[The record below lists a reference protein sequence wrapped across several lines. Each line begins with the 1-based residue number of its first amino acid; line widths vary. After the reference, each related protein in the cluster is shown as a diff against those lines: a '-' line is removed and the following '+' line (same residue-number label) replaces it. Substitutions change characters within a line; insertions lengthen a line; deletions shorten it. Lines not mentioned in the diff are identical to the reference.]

1 MRTVNEIFSSARSI
15 PNDLLY
21 EVNKTVLQKFLKKNT
36 KKRSVERPR
45 KEVSVLFVC
54 MGNICRSPTAQGVF
68 TRRVEEAGLTDKIEV
83 DSAGTVPYHVGKAP
97 DSRAQSAAAERGY
110 DLSDYRARLV
120 TRADGESHDYIVV
133 MDETNLLDVRSVLT
147 KKNWQNLHMFL
158 DFLPGGPPGREVPDP
173 YSGGKDGFTL
183 VLDLVEQASQ
193 GLLKHIREKHQ
204 L

>member
-1 MRTVNEIFSSARSI
+1 M
-15 PNDLLY
+15 
-21 EVNKTVLQKFLKKNT
+21 LQKFLKKNT
-36 KKRSVERPR
+36 KKQSAEVPSR
-45 KEVSVLFVC
+45 EVSVLFVC

-68 TRRVEEAGLTDKIEV
+68 TQQVKAAGLTDKIWI

-97 DSRAQSAAAERGY
+97 DSRAQSAATERGY

-120 TRADGESHDYIVV
+120 TRADGENYDYIIV

-147 KKNWQNLHMFL
+147 KKDWQNLHMFL

-173 YSGGKDGFTL
+173 YSGGEEGFTL
-183 VLDLVEQASQ
+183 VLDLVEEASQ
-193 GLLKHIREKHQ
+193 GLLKHIQESHQ